1 MPQTRMLSA
10 QTIPLDLRSGL
21 VVFLVALPLCLGV
34 ALASDAPLISGVLA
48 GIVGGIV
55 VGSISRSQTSV
66 SGPAAGL
73 TAIVAAQIAVLGSF
87 EAFLLAVVIAG
98 IMQVILGI
106 IRAGFIAA
114 FFPSSV
120 IKGLLAAIGVIL
132 ILKQIPHLFGHDT
145 DPEGEMS
152 FRQPDQETT
161 FSELGAMVNDID
173 FGASLIGLTSVA
185 ILVVWERVKFLK
197 KSPVPA
203 PLIVVLV
210 GFGMNYLF
218 REFGTGLALAAS
230 HLVQVPVAES
240 AVSFMN
246 FLVMPDFSQW
256 TNPLVYKAAV
266 TIAIVASLETLL
278 NLEAVDR
285 IDPQQRNSPPSRE
298 LFAQGVGNITAGLIG
313 GIPVT
318 SVIIRSSVNINA
330 GVQTKLSTIFHG
342 FLLVTSVVFFPQI
355 LNQIPLAS
363 LAGILLVTG
372 FKLASPQLVSRM
384 WKDGRYQFIPF
395 IVTVLAIVLTDLLI
409 GILIGLAVSM
419 SFILYSNFKTP
430 LRRMMEKHVSE
441 DVLHIELPN
450 QVSFFKRAA
459 IQRALDE
466 VPRGGHV
473 LVDAQ
478 NSVFIDPDVIQ
489 LIRDFSEETAPARGV
504 EVSLKGFRDKYKLVD
519 RIQYVDYSTREMLER
534 ATPQQVLDMLKEGHK
549 RFFSGERLNRD
560 LARQVGGTASSQHPS
575 AVILSCIDSR
585 APAELI
591 FDLGVGDIFS
601 VRIAGNIA
609 PDRVIGSIEYACA
622 VVGSKLIVVMG
633 HTRCGAV
640 TTALQMMDAEKS
652 VCESTGC
659 QHIDSILDDIQA
671 AFGDGEYHNFDRLND
686 AEKEKLVT
694 KASIANVEMTIANIL
709 ERSETLAR
717 LVDEGKIAIVG
728 ALYDVATGDM
738 EFLNEQESMA
748 TTNGNDALR
757 GRTT

>member
-1 MPQTRMLSA
+1 MSPNPKMSA
-10 QTIPLDLRSGL
+10 MTVSQDLRSGL
-21 VVFLVALPLCLGV
+21 VVFLVAIPLCLGI

-48 GIVGGIV
+48 GIIGGVV

-73 TAIVAAQIAVLGSF
+73 TAIVAAQIAALGSF

-98 IMQVILGI
+98 VLQVLLGI

-161 FSELGAMVNDID
+161 FTELQAMINDID
-173 FGASLIGLTSVA
+173 FGASLIGLTSIVILA
-185 ILVVWERVKFLK
+185 IWDRVRFLK
-197 KSPVPA
+197 KSPIPA
-203 PLIVVLV
+203 PLVVVLV
-210 GFGMNYLF
+210 GMGMNYLF
-218 REFGTGLALAAS
+218 REMGTGLSLTAS
-230 HLVQVPVAES
+230 HLVQVPVAET
-240 AVSFMN
+240 AAGFTR

-256 TNPLVYKAAV
+256 SNPLIYKAAI
-266 TIAIVASLETLL
+266 TIALVASLETLL

-285 IDPQQRNSPPSRE
+285 IDPQQRHSPPSRE

-313 GIPVT
+313 GLPIT
-318 SVIIRSSVNINA
+318 SVIIRGSVNVNS
-330 GVQTKLSTIFHG
+330 GCQTRLSTIFHG
-342 FLLVTSVVFFPQI
+342 LLLVTSVIFFPQI
-355 LNQIPLAS
+355 LNLIPLSS

-372 FKLASPQLVSRM
+372 FKLASPQLVSQM
-384 WKDGRYQFIPF
+384 WKDGRTQFVPF
-395 IVTVLAIVLTDLLI
+395 IITVIAIVFTDLLI
-409 GILIGLAVSM
+409 GILIGLAVSI
-419 SFILYSNFKTP
+419 SFILYSNFRTP
-430 LRRMMEKHVSE
+430 LRRMMEKHIDE
-441 DVLHIELPN
+441 DVLHVELPN

-459 IQRALDE
+459 IQKTLDE

-473 LVDAQ
+473 LIDAQ
-478 NSVFIDPDVIQ
+478 NSVFIDPDVLD
-489 LIRDFSEETAPARGV
+489 LIRTYSEETAPARGV
-504 EVSLKGFRDKYKLVD
+504 EVSLKGFRERYNLTD
-519 RIQYVDYSTREMLER
+519 RIQFVDYSTRESLER
-534 ATPQQVLDMLKEGHK
+534 ATPQQILEMLKEGHK
-549 RFFSGERLNRD
+549 RFFTGERLNRD

-609 PDRVIGSIEYACA
+609 PDRVMGSIEYACA

-640 TTALQMMDAEKS
+640 TTAVQMLGSEETIAD
-652 VCESTGC
+652 STGC
-659 QHIDSILDDIQA
+659 QHIDSILADIHEA
-671 AFGDGEYHNFDRLND
+671 LSPEEYRDLDRMSD
-686 AEKEKLVT
+686 KEKDELLS
-694 KASIANVEMTIANIL
+694 KAAIANVEQTIQNIMN
-709 ERSETLAR
+709 RSQKLAQ
-717 LVDEGKIAIVG
+717 LVDEGQIAIVG
-728 ALYDVATGDM
+728 ALYDVSTGDLQ
-738 EFLNEQESMA
+738 FLHEQESLA
-748 TTNGNDALR
+748 TANESGQKNR
-757 GRTT
+757 SKV